1 MVRTES
7 PVPSWEAVVEGTKAV
22 AIETWNVAVVGG
34 RSLAMHA
41 LTREAP
47 AAGATGGAAPEG
59 PLTGLIKR
67 LQ

>member
-1 MVRTES
+1 
-7 PVPSWEAVVEGTKAV
+7 VVEGTKAV